1 MQKTLTKTISFKLKT
16 DKEIE
21 KNLDTYFI
29 EFGKAT
35 NFFLKRMHEI
45 RNEFFITLPKNNQ
58 KECICVCCKN
68 RIKMIKKNISDRTF
82 YFSVDEKTLK
92 KMNDPEIKFDTKIYK
107 IKPKASVC
115 SYCFGFVQNDKFIR
129 KQLYPSGDRKV
140 ENSLN
145 VKNSARLSGTEFAM
159 AFEQSKAILK
169 SRKQQQAFWKSLIK
183 KNEYFIQKNVEILE
197 NKKIKR
203 DNKSVDARV
212 TLPKSGKQRDQRYKH
227 YDDKPQYKGK
237 TIYQINKEIEKLKI
251 QNNKL
256 ITRVSSFPY
265 FNSNVI
271 QLHNNQL
278 TFLEDNK
285 IRLSFGRNKSVLKFY
300 GTDVENPKSAERYKE
315 ALKLIAKKPITYSHL
330 IKKDGDFY
338 LEYPMKFDVDVPEP
352 NKNFRALGI
361 DRGVK
366 RLAVIS
372 IIDEPNG
379 KPHDINFFKGDEVW
393 KSRIKYSTM
402 MKRLRGVRRK
412 NRKMRLFGGKVKNV
426 SRDIIQNISR
436 DIVDVARQK
445 MPVVIVM
452 EGLKGL
458 KEPKGGIK
466 RKREAKLRFMISN
479 FLYGQMQKAIEYKAY
494 EAGVPVVYID
504 PRHTSQKC
512 YKCGNTDSQNRKT
525 QGFFQC
531 TSCGH
536 KMNAD
541 LNASINIAN
550 AFYDSLKNNTN

>member
-16 DKEIE
+16 SKEIE
-21 KNLDTYFI
+21 NDLDAYFI

-35 NFFLKRMHEI
+35 NFFLKRMHVI
-45 RNEFFITLPKNNQ
+45 RNEFFTTLPKTEQ
-58 KECICVCCKN
+58 KEGICDCCKN
-68 RIKMIKKNISDRTF
+68 KQKLIKKNISDKTF
-82 YFSVDEKTLK
+82 HFFIDEKTLK
-92 KMNDPEIKFDTKIYK
+92 KIEDKKIKFGTEPYH
-107 IKPKASVC
+107 IKPMNLVC
-115 SYCFGFVQNDKFIR
+115 SYCSGFVQSDKFIR

-145 VKNSARLSGTEFAM
+145 VKNSAKLSGTEFAM

-169 SRKQQQAFWKSLIK
+169 SRKQQQVFWRSLIK
-183 KNEYFIQKNVEILE
+183 KNEWFIQKNTEILE
-197 NKKIKR
+197 NKKIER
-203 DNKSVDARV
+203 DDKSVDARV
-212 TLPKSGKQRDQRYKH
+212 TLPKSGKQRDQRCKH

-237 TIYQINKEIEKLKI
+237 TIYKINKEIEKLKI

-271 QLHNNQL
+271 QLHNSQL

-285 IRLSFGRNKSVLKFY
+285 IKLSFGGKKHVVEFY
-300 GTDVENPKSAERYKE
+300 GTNVENPKSAERYKE

-352 NKNFRALGI
+352 TKNFKALGV

-366 RLAVIS
+366 RMAVIS

-379 KPHDINFFKGDEVW
+379 KPHDINFFKGDDVW
-393 KSRIKYSTM
+393 KSRIKYSIM
-402 MKRLRGVRRK
+402 MKRLRRVRRK

-426 SRDIIQNISR
+426 SRDIVQNISR
-436 DIVDVARQK
+436 DIVKVAQSN

-452 EGLKGL
+452 EEIKGL

-466 RKREAKLRFMISN
+466 RKREAKFRFMISN
-479 FLYGQMQKAIEYKAY
+479 FLYGQMQKAVEYKAY

-512 YKCGNTDSQNRKT
+512 YKCGNIDSQNRKV

-531 TSCGH
+531 ISCSH

-550 AFYDSLKNNTN
+550 AFYDSFKNDAN